1 MYQVY
6 QIGVSN
12 FSQNRLFKLHAL
24 QDLAVILKH
33 RIYVFQKS
41 SPSREQYNCTVYM
54 PNESVHDSIFLLFS
68 EADRVK
74 FKWLMPVYSRT
85 FIQNNLMTTANNN
98 NEFLKL
104 NPLYQC
110 RLLVISHAEFNHCFG
125 DQIYK
130 DLNILLF
137 IIFLA
142 ECPVHMLV
150 SVNNLEFGSVRT
162 SQDMVD
168 YLNVIW
174 GQRYF
179 SLKEAKMR
187 MEYLIYKVNWAEIIL
202 LFTCSFELR
211 SCILNRFLKDIYI

>member
-12 FSQNRLFKLHAL
+12 FAQNRLFKLHAL

-41 SPSREQYNCTVYM
+41 SSATEEYNCTDYM
-54 PNESVHDSIFLLFS
+54 PNEPVHDSIFLLFS
-68 EADRVK
+68 ETDRVK
-74 FKWLMPVYSRT
+74 FTWLMPIHSQT
-85 FIQNNLMTTANNN
+85 FIQKNLMNTASNDKD
-98 NEFLKL
+98 FLKL

-110 RLLVISHAEFNHCFG
+110 RLLVVSHAEFNHCFG

-168 YLNVIW
+168 YLNAIW

-187 MEYLIYKVNWAEIIL
+187 MEYLIYKVKWGVKSFSFYRFNEIRI
-202 LFTCSFELR
+202 
-211 SCILNRFLKDIYI
+211 CIFNRL